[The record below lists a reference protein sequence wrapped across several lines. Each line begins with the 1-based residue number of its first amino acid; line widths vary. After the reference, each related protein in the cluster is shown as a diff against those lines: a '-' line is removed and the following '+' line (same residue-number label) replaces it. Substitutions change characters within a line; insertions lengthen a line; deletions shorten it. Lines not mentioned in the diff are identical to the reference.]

1 MKETQIIEE
10 AMKTCGWTQKTLAEK
25 MGYTAQSCVASRL
38 RGNSMRVDTFIK
50 MLSLMGYKL
59 IVESNSPTANKN
71 KWEVSLSQEDEEK

>member
-38 RGNSMRVDTFIK
+38 RGNSMRVDTFVK
-50 MLSLMGYKL
+50 MLSLMGYKVV
-59 IVESNSPTANKN
+59 VESTSPNVNKN
-71 KWEVSLSQEDEEK
+71 KWEVNLIQEEQK